1 MVQAIIP
8 VSQIEPLFDVRLEPA
23 LGAHQLSNQIEH
35 PGYDDDNTG
44 ILLEQALSLLAAAE
58 RRLGAQR
65 EHIAQLQQLALIDPL
80 TGLPNRRAFDEF
92 FYAVLAATRRYD
104 ETGVLAFID
113 IDNFRTANDSLGHE
127 AGDAVLMRVA
137 EILSRQVRANDMVA
151 RYGGDE
157 FGALLVRTPSEEEKR
172 RATELQN
179 IINTSHS
186 TFESTCIHV
195 HASFGVVAYGASD
208 APELVIQHADAEMF
222 ANRQANKNRN
232 DRSRAVAQLATP

>member
-44 ILLEQALSLLAAAE
+44 ILLEQALSLLAAAG
-58 RRLGAQR
+58 RSTNSSTPCWPRPGATMRLACS
-65 EHIAQLQQLALIDPL
+65 LSS
-80 TGLPNRRAFDEF
+80 TS
-92 FYAVLAATRRYD
+92 
-104 ETGVLAFID
+104 
-113 IDNFRTANDSLGHE
+113 NFRTVNDSLDHE